1 MYEINDSKL
10 EQMIQC
16 YSPSLLF
23 YQHCQTRLSSEAGK
37 KTRWIGRRLC
47 FYSRFSADFAV
58 DPLAMKVKVISRNPD
73 EYLRETKRDIHKG
86 E

>member
-1 MYEINDSKL
+1 MTLKL

-23 YQHCQTRLSSEAGK
+23 YQHCQTRLSSEVGK